1 MSDAMV
7 TTGEL
12 DRLVRTLD
20 AVLTDTSETPGDAID
35 RVLAAPGRT
44 TAVRSLADS
53 PEIEA
58 FRQEL
63 LDGLIR
69 ADTINRLLRLIND
82 VVIPL
87 LR

>member
-1 MSDAMV
+1 MSDAV
-7 TTGEL
+7 VNGGEL

-44 TAVRSLADS
+44 TAVRSLADA